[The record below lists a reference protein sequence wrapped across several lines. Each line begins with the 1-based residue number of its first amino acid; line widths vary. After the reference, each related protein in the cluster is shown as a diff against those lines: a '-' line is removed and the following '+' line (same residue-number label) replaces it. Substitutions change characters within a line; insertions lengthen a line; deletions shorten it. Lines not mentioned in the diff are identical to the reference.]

1 MFIGEIGV
9 LDRKDMDHF
18 AGIFIAYQKLGK
30 SKKPE
35 EKERLKEQ
43 LAPWSST
50 QSPGK
55 MRVGCNQGSFT
66 VRCVGVFDTVGSL
79 GLPEELTLRA
89 PKLTNLFGFPDRIL
103 GEHVERAYHA
113 MALNETRSDFN
124 VNKFQQTEA
133 GRQKNQILKQCWF
146 TGCHSDIGGGY
157 KEHDLADIS
166 LTWMLAHI
174 GDILSLDVKYLSQ
187 LPQPVASWG
196 TQKPHDPATGIFSLA
211 HTIQR
216 SLPTFTDNIT
226 EETIHL
232 SVLKQASVYPA
243 LSELLKSNPSL
254 ISPLLPLEEE
264 MKETWP
270 FRPESSVVQS
280 YALGLGNQIEIK
292 KERTSVRKELFRTG
306 SRMGKSVFR
315 TLSFS
320 VSKKTTSRIITE
332 AGAVTDRKSVV

>member
-103 GEHVERAYHA
+103 ERQQVS
-113 MALNETRSDFN
+113 TDRS
-124 VNKFQQTEA
+124 
-133 GRQKNQILKQCWF
+133 W
-146 TGCHSDIGGGY
+146 
-157 KEHDLADIS
+157 
-166 LTWMLAHI
+166 
-174 GDILSLDVKYLSQ
+174 
-187 LPQPVASWG
+187 
-196 TQKPHDPATGIFSLA
+196 PA
-211 HTIQR
+211 
-216 SLPTFTDNIT
+216 
-226 EETIHL
+226 
-232 SVLKQASVYPA
+232 K
-243 LSELLKSNPSL
+243 KSN
-254 ISPLLPLEEE
+254 
-264 MKETWP
+264 
-270 FRPESSVVQS
+270 
-280 YALGLGNQIEIK
+280 IEAVLVY
-292 KERTSVRKELFRTG
+292 R
-306 SRMGKSVFR
+306 
-315 TLSFS
+315 LSF
-320 VSKKTTSRIITE
+320 
-332 AGAVTDRKSVV
+332 

>member
-1 MFIGEIGV
+1 MLFRSATLSHPTSSLLLQNSDNIRNSPNKSPRRLHTDPNYIASNDDLILRVYKRIIVCCDGTWQDGVSEQRSAYTNILRLARTINHADERLSPAIPQIVFYQSGIGSEKNFYSEYIEGTTGSSLADKVEDAYAFIAHNYNPGDEIFLFGFSRGAYTARMVAMFIGEIGV

-146 TGCHSDIGGGY
+146 TGECHS
-157 KEHDLADIS
+157 L
-166 LTWMLAHI
+166 
-174 GDILSLDVKYLSQ
+174 Q
-187 LPQPVASWG
+187 
-196 TQKPHDPATGIFSLA
+196 
-211 HTIQR
+211 
-216 SLPTFTDNIT
+216 
-226 EETIHL
+226 
-232 SVLKQASVYPA
+232 
-243 LSELLKSNPSL
+243 
-254 ISPLLPLEEE
+254 
-264 MKETWP
+264 
-270 FRPESSVVQS
+270 SSR
-280 YALGLGNQIEIK
+280 AK
-292 KERTSVRKELFRTG
+292 CC
-306 SRMGKSVFR
+306 SR
-315 TLSFS
+315 LSF
-320 VSKKTTSRIITE
+320 
-332 AGAVTDRKSVV
+332 